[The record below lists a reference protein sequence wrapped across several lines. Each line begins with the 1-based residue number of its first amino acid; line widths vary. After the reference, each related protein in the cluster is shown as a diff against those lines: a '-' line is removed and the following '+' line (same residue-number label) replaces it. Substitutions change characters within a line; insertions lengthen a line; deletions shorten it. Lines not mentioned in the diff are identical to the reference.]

1 MLRLL
6 FCWCTCTHCDEDT
19 EHSLVSGYKKTHV
32 IKVVVILIVVVVI
45 EVVSDVSH
53 YREDGDS
60 HGEEGH
66 L

>member
-6 FCWCTCTHCDEDT
+6 FCWCTCKHCHEDT
-19 EHSLVSGYKKTHV
+19 EHSLVSGYKKTRV

-45 EVVSDVSH
+45 EVISDV
-53 YREDGDS
+53 REDGDS